1 MPSDLTFCLQTRV
14 PLRTLER
21 DPSEV
26 ARERLISAA
35 ANAGLEP
42 RTVVDVAEALT
53 GRPWACLG
61 VREISTVATE
71 LLSAASRVAQRP
83 TCGADACAS

>member
-1 MPSDLTFCLQTRV
+1 MPSDLRFCPRTRV

-53 GRPWACLG
+53 GRPWVSLG
-61 VREISTVATE
+61 VREINAVAID
-71 LLSAASRVAQRP
+71 LLSAASRVAHYPSR
-83 TCGADACAS
+83 GATPCAS